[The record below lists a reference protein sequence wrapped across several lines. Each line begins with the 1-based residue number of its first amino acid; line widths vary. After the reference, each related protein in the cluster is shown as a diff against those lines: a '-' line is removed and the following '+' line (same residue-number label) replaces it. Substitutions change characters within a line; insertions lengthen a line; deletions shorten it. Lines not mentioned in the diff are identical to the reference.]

1 MSDNPYNLWTTRKS
15 LGVLRQ
21 VKTENR
27 DYFRRWFP
35 NVFRS
40 TDEYID
46 FEKLPVMGRKLAP
59 FALPLGRGG
68 AVYNDS
74 ARAFRFKPAYVILSD
89 EVDPLKP
96 LTYQPGIDGSRFD
109 MPQLTPMQRIELI
122 KAAIVVEHLAA
133 WERRMEWLAARA
145 LLDGQ
150 VTLSGKE
157 YPTTLVNFG
166 RASNHTVVL
175 TSGNRFGDSGVSI
188 LDNITAWVDRMVAAE
203 FGGLPTRITT
213 SGTVARLIQKDAE
226 IQKHL
231 DLTMAGGVH
240 MVDRSIL
247 AGGENGEMTYKFGEL
262 AVGGASGRR
271 IELWVNDEVY
281 EDPATGAQ
289 TRYLPAHEML
299 LTAAP
304 NRIQGHECFGRI
316 VDRDAGYEALPLFG
330 KNFVTGDDVKTEHIS
345 HKSAPISVPVN
356 PNATLKAAVIAAS

>member
-15 LGVLRQ
+15 LGVLRDMR
-21 VKTENR
+21 TDNR
-27 DYFRRWFP
+27 SYFAQWFP
-35 NVFRS
+35 NVYRS

-46 FEKLPVMGRKLAP
+46 FEKLPMKGRKLAP

-74 ARAFRFKPAYVILSD
+74 ARAFRFKPAYVILND

-122 KAAIVVEHLAA
+122 KAAITAEHLAA
-133 WERRMEWLAARA
+133 WERRMEWLRARA
-145 LLDGQ
+145 LIDGQ
-150 VTLSGKE
+150 VTLSGAE
-157 YPTTLVNFG
+157 YPSTLVSFG
-166 RASNHTVVL
+166 RASNHTVTL

-188 LDNITAWVDRMVAAE
+188 LDSFSAWIDRMVGAE
-203 FGGLPTRITT
+203 FGGLCTRITM
-213 SGTVARLIQKDAE
+213 SGTVAGLVRKDVE

-231 DLTMAGGVH
+231 DLTIAGGVH

-247 AGGENGEMTYKFGEL
+247 TYGEDGEMTYKFGEL

-281 EDPATGAQ
+281 EDPTTGAQ
-289 TRYLPAHEML
+289 TRYLPAHEVV

-304 NRIQGHECFGRI
+304 NRVQGHDCFGCI
-316 VDRDAGYEALPLFG
+316 VDRDAGYEAIPLFG
-330 KNFVTGDDVKTEHIS
+330 KNYLTGDDVKTEHIS

-356 PNATLKAAVIAAS
+356 PNATLKAAVIAAA